1 MQTVS
6 RNQKL
11 SVAKKGTV
19 TTHIVR
25 NEIALCVMVGGNT
38 WMMSKYYPIASAPVM
53 ITKHIN

>member
-1 MQTVS
+1 MKTVS
-6 RNQKL
+6 RDQKL

-25 NEIALCVMVGGNT
+25 NEIALCVIVGSNTCMVT
-38 WMMSKYYPIASAPVM
+38 KYYPIASAPVM